1 MDIRNLINLLP
12 PIFKMQDTYKVGGK
26 GFLERYLEICGSY
39 LTDVITSDIDNIL
52 DLIDI
57 DHTPKEYLNNLW
69 EFLGEIPFANIFNV
83 DREKWDLLRDD
94 PKANESMWL
103 LPNNKPI
110 VLTEQTARDLIKYS
124 LSLYKIRGTKRFFE
138 VILRLYGLECLIQV
152 DEPSY
157 IREIPHLDTNVLDTD
172 STDIDYSCSKCT
184 TVTINLDDRKHELV
198 FASKDGEI
206 FMGSDGSIFTGKSM
220 YIEPNFDNGDGT
232 PEFFDLKELVT
243 EYNEYPGTINF
254 NDLTT
259 LSPGVRMFVI
269 LRRAFEAFFD
279 RFLPYNAKATFK
291 YDGIVPD
298 DKNTFNVLY
307 EDPDNSFIT
316 KENPTVNL
324 LVTPSSKWPDFDKR
338 YMVAANDSIT
348 DWDGEYKSDTIYT
361 VTRPGT
367 YYFKSMV
374 SDRVVPVTVGIKSD
388 PQVWSLVITDGN
400 IRYLSILGGYA
411 IIQPVAKFGTQPVG
425 ITLIAPDGT
434 TNTFSSGTNLEVSD
448 PGEYRVYITDNPSVY
463 TTVYVYDKP
472 MNTVKTMVDIPYG
485 IEVTM
490 EYDSSGTTATQT
502 VGGPNSESPAIL
514 VYSKSQNPKITNIRP
529 WLRDPKDPD
538 HILYGTE
545 FVNDNAGDIITTPS
559 YYSAISVAKRS
570 DSSYGD
576 DPDLYKRY
584 SRPGGLST
592 SKTKSLL
599 NAWMNSD
606 GHTYNKVSWLLAIAD
621 QNLSNYYDPM
631 GKVVVNGVEQ
641 SFYLNN
647 PVMINVVSELS
658 TGSIGSELAKDG
670 SELKLTNNSDQAQD
684 ITVIGAIMTSGNSIL
699 DIPVWPGS
707 NVNFSEGSSWVATTN
722 LAANGSTTLDISDIK
737 FKWSTDGNTISRNLL
752 AIGRSDYGLANI
764 KNIYIQDTLSVKDGL
779 YLRYSG
785 NNWGVGTVEG
795 GFNITLNDGTTRWVS
810 RIYTCALNNSNP
822 EASIA
827 KFGFDLII
835 GGIKYKDTSYGDIIV
850 GDDGSTYNLRS
861 TYFKDKVRYW
871 MPYASQYSGG
881 YGYIFSVN
889 TANPEDPEY
898 NIMLNIVIDKNAEDR
913 GDITFDMVPQVFYL
927 PSNGKKAITSMLASR
942 PYNFRDDGNLY
953 IQGPG
958 SEINPPIFEYTNSD
972 STTKDYYFT
981 AKGDVDPYLNE
992 APTGEVKTFKIIK
1005 NSDS

>member
-39 LTDVITSDIDNIL
+39 FTDVITPDIDNIL

-69 EFLGEIPFANIFNV
+69 EFLGEMPFANIFNV

-152 DEPSY
+152 DKPSY
-157 IREIPHLDTNVLDTD
+157 IKEIPHLDTNVLDTD

-243 EYNEYPGTINF
+243 EYNEYTGTINF
-254 NDLTT
+254 NDLTN

-279 RFLPYNAKATFK
+279 RFLPYNAKAIFK

-324 LVTPSSKWPDFDKR
+324 LVIPSSKWPDFDTR

-348 DWDGEYKSDTIYT
+348 DWDGEYKSDIIYT

-367 YYFKSMV
+367 YYFKSMI

-400 IRYLSILGGYA
+400 IRYLSILDGYA

-425 ITLIAPDGT
+425 ITLITPDGT
-434 TNTFSSGTNLEVSD
+434 TNTFSSGTNLGVSD
-448 PGEYRVYITDNPSVY
+448 PGEYRIYITDNPSVY
-463 TTVYVYDKP
+463 TTVYVYEKP
-472 MNTVKTMVDIPYG
+472 LNTVKTMVDIPYG

-545 FVNDNAGDIITTPS
+545 FVNDNPSDIVTSS

-576 DPDLYKRY
+576 DPDIYQRY
-584 SRPGGLST
+584 GRPGGLST

-599 NAWMNSD
+599 NAWMNQD
-606 GHTYNKVSWLLAIAD
+606 GHTYTKVSWLLAIAD

-658 TGSIGSELAKDG
+658 TGFIGSELVKD
-670 SELKLTNNSDQAQD
+670 SNELKLTNSSDQAQD
-684 ITVIGAIMTSGNSIL
+684 ISVIGAIITSGNSIL

-722 LAANGSTTLDISDIK
+722 LAANGSTTLNINDIK

-764 KNIYIQDTLSVKDGL
+764 ENIYIQDTLSVNDGL

-785 NNWGVGTVEG
+785 NNWGVATGQ
-795 GFNITLNDGTTRWVS
+795 FNITINDGTTRLVS
-810 RIYTCALNNSNP
+810 RIYTCVLNNSNP
-822 EASIA
+822 ETSIA

-861 TYFKDKVRYW
+861 TYFKDKVRYQI
-871 MPYASQYSGG
+871 PYTNQHSGG
-881 YGYIFSVN
+881 YGYIFSVR

-898 NIMLNIVIDKNAEDR
+898 NIMLNILIDKYAEDKD
-913 GDITFDMVPQVFYL
+913 DIAFDMVPQVFYL
-927 PSNGKKAITSMLASR
+927 PSNGKEAITSMLASR
-942 PYNFRDDGNLY
+942 SYNFSDDGNLY

-981 AKGDVDPYLNE
+981 AKGDVDQYLNE
-992 APTGEVKTFKIIK
+992 APTEEVKTFKIIK